1 LMAQSNSARDNCELL
16 TRIHEEVCMPW
27 ASTHGAKFAPNK
39 YQLCHLTRKRQSPTD
54 SMTINGSVSVAP
66 KETVKYLGVCLD
78 SKLNG
83 KAQVN
88 SNKTKAL
95 KTVGALFC
103 LAGFTWGAHFTRTR
117 QIIYAVF
124 LPQLTHSCSAWYTPY
139 GEKGHTKGVITSL
152 SSVLYRAQRAITG
165 AFKATSKAA
174 LQIETF
180 SSPIHV
186 HMDRIVCQAALRIA
200 TSPAYQA
207 IIATR
212 SKKRTRIISPLEK
225 LTARLERKTG
235 TYIKD
240 LEIITPFA
248 APLWWIPPRVDV
260 KPIKE
265 IAEEAHKKLLRETN
279 ALVVY
284 SDGSGINKKIGAA
297 AVAPHRTIKSFLGST
312 ANYTVYSAEL
322 YGIILATILAS
333 MPNHD
338 KSKITICGDNQAAI
352 RAVENPGNSSG
363 QHLVEFIIVFIEK
376 LRSKGVKVE
385 LHWVPAHIGIDG
397 NESADIAA
405 KQATG
410 WRQKKSKRGKLVE
423 YDSKH
428 TAKPAMLA
436 RPLRN
441 AQKSTLAK
449 NAHKQW
455 TKYWEENEK
464 GRGLYALQPTP
475 SKAVLC
481 TPAFPRI
488 SVRWRCR

>member
-1 LMAQSNSARDNCELL
+1 MDERIVRWIESFLSNRTTILKANEHTTSKIEISVGIPQGSSLSPILFLFYIAPLLKELRRRNVEACDFVNDTALMAQSNSARDSCELL

-54 SMTINGSVSVAP
+54 SMTINGSISVAP

-95 KTVGALFC
+95 KTVGALSC
-103 LAGFTWGAHFTRTR
+103 LAGFTWGARFTRTR
-117 QIIYAVF
+117 QMMHAVF
-124 LPQLTHSCSAWYTPY
+124 LPQLTHGCSAWYTPY

-212 SKKRTRIISPLEK
+212 FKKRTRIISLLEK
-225 LTARLERKTG
+225 LTARLKRKTG

-248 APLWWIPPRVDV
+248 ALLW
-260 KPIKE
+260 
-265 IAEEAHKKLLRETN
+265 
-279 ALVVY
+279 
-284 SDGSGINKKIGAA
+284 
-297 AVAPHRTIKSFLGST
+297 
-312 ANYTVYSAEL
+312 
-322 YGIILATILAS
+322 
-333 MPNHD
+333 
-338 KSKITICGDNQAAI
+338 
-352 RAVENPGNSSG
+352 
-363 QHLVEFIIVFIEK
+363 
-376 LRSKGVKVE
+376 
-385 LHWVPAHIGIDG
+385 
-397 NESADIAA
+397 
-405 KQATG
+405 
-410 WRQKKSKRGKLVE
+410 
-423 YDSKH
+423 
-428 TAKPAMLA
+428 
-436 RPLRN
+436 
-441 AQKSTLAK
+441 
-449 NAHKQW
+449 
-455 TKYWEENEK
+455 
-464 GRGLYALQPTP
+464 
-475 SKAVLC
+475 
-481 TPAFPRI
+481 
-488 SVRWRCR
+488 